1 VTYGDRLRELRAERR
16 LSLREVEERGGP
28 NKDTM
33 SLIERGIHKPR
44 PQTLG
49 RIAEALDMSVPEL
62 RAELEAAESPLARAP
77 HDTQEYGAL
86 LEELGFPPEQIE
98 SWRKQEEHNK
108 GFMAR
113 EFEKMTVKDYLEQL
127 IASPGAQLM
136 RSYYRNNPPQKG
148 APPRRE
154 SA

>member
-49 RIAEALDMSVPEL
+49 RIAEALDMGVSEL
-62 RAELEAAESPLARAP
+62 RAKLEAAESPLAQAP
-77 HDTQEYGAL
+77 PDTQEYGAL
-86 LEELGFPPEQIE
+86 LEERGYPPEQIE
-98 SWRKQEEHNK
+98 SWRAQEERDNAAN
-108 GFMAR
+108 AR
-113 EFEKMTVKDYLEQL
+113 KYEQMSEKDLLEE
-127 IASPGAQLM
+127 LM
-136 RSYYRNNPPQKG
+136 GIRAALRRYYRENPPRKD
-148 APPRRE
+148 APPRSE